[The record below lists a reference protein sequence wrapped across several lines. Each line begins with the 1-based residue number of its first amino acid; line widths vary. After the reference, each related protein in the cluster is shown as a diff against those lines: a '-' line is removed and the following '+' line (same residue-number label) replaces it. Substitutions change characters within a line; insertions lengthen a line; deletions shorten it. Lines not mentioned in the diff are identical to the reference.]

1 MQIGVTFSLFDKGY
15 SIQKQLEGQKRKWCS
30 GNIVAS
36 HATAR
41 GSIPR
46 LRTISFLEDT
56 HATTVTATGD
66 FFMKQTWRHVM
77 IIETFS

>member
-1 MQIGVTFSLFDKGY
+1 MQIGVTIMSFQRGY
-15 SIQKQLEGQKRKWCS
+15 GIQKKRIGQKRKWCS

-66 FFMKQTWRHVM
+66 FFMKQT
-77 IIETFS
+77 